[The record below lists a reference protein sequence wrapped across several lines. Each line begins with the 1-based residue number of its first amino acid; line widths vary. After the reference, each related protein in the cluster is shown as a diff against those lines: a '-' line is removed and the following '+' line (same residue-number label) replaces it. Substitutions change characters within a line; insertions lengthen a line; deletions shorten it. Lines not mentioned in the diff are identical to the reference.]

1 MVGWLHRLNALESEQ
16 APGDGKGQ
24 ESLACCS
31 PSGRKESDGTE
42 QHTEEPGRAQP
53 SLRVK
58 TTGVSTVW
66 AGGGAVE
73 SRNWLESW
81 EPRQGKKISIFSNPP
96 DHVLRYIYIYIYI
109 YFFFF
114 LTSHSLVRASLM
126 VQWLKTVFPMLGTQI
141 WSLVKDL
148 VCSSCN

>member
-1 MVGWLHRLNALESEQ
+1 MVGWHHRLNALESEQ

-31 PSGRKESDGTE
+31 LSGRKESDGTE

-58 TTGVSTVW
+58 TMGVSTVW

-73 SRNWLESW
+73 SRNWLES
-81 EPRQGKKISIFSNPP
+81 
-96 DHVLRYIYIYIYI
+96 
-109 YFFFF
+109 
-114 LTSHSLVRASLM
+114 
-126 VQWLKTVFPMLGTQI
+126 
-141 WSLVKDL
+141 
-148 VCSSCN
+148 